1 MRNNSVKVWYKH
13 TDGHKKQMYLHLLDV
28 AIKSGYKIEDPAYD
42 AAGNLKGLT
51 DEKVIPESKA
61 EVVGEPAKE
70 IKEEVKEED
79 TVTIL
84 EEDPPDLTTVK
95 IDYSTKKMTDLRE
108 MAKIKGIAVPFGSKK
123 IDLIELLE
131 NNGQG

>member
-13 TDGHKKQMYLHLLDV
+13 KDGHKKQMYLHLLDV

-42 AAGNLKGLT
+42 TAGNLKGLT
-51 DEKVIPESKA
+51 PDKVIPESKA
-61 EVVGEPAKE
+61 EVVGEPGK
-70 IKEEVKEED
+70 EVKEEIEEE
-79 TVTIL
+79 TK
-84 EEDPPDLTTVK
+84 EEDVPDLTTVK

-108 MAKIKGIAVPFGSKK
+108 MAKAKGIAVPFGSKK

-131 NNGQG
+131 NNG